1 MEEPDLVQGP
11 GFPNELP
18 GGAAGRPLESRQI
31 GRFGRVL
38 ARSMPFPQQLGV
50 RHVQLCVLDRLPK
63 VDVLPHLMNTEG
75 AMDVS
80 QSLAQWWASRPSA
93 TI

>member
-1 MEEPDLVQGP
+1 
-11 GFPNELP
+11 
-18 GGAAGRPLESRQI
+18 
-31 GRFGRVL
+31 
-38 ARSMPFPQQLGV
+38 MPFPQQLVV